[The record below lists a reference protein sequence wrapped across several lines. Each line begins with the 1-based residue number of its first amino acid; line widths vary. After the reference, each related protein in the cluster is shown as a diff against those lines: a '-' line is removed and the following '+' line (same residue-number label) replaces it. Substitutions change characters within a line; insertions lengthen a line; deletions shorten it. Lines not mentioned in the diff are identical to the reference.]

1 MICEVDG
8 CEARARLVAGMGA
21 VCEHGHCYVPKPE
34 DALRV
39 KERRAPVLMPFGKYK
54 GEAIEDV
61 PSDYFRWL
69 LENARALDHGL
80 RKEIEA
86 QLEMRAGRGVVRV
99 KVETRHALTRP
110 SRF

>member
-1 MICEVDG
+1 MICEVAG

-21 VCEHGHCYVPKPE
+21 VCENGHCYAPKPE

-39 KERRAPVLMPFGKYK
+39 PERPTPVLMPFGRHKD
-54 GEAIEDV
+54 ERVEDV
-61 PSDYFRWL
+61 PSDYIRWL
-69 LENARALDHGL
+69 LENARALDRGL
-80 RKEIEA
+80 RKELEA

-110 SRF
+110 TR